1 MRNSINQDKIT
12 ILYTPV
18 ICFLCVKRSNEMSPS
33 STPQGFNI
41 RTKKTLIDRKEEGF
55 SIFF

>member
-18 ICFLCVKRSNEMSPS
+18 N
-33 STPQGFNI
+33 
-41 RTKKTLIDRKEEGF
+41 RKF
-55 SIFF
+55 TR

>member
-18 ICFLCVKRSNEMSPS
+18 NRK
-33 STPQGFNI
+33 FN
-41 RTKKTLIDRKEEGF
+41 R
-55 SIFF
+55 